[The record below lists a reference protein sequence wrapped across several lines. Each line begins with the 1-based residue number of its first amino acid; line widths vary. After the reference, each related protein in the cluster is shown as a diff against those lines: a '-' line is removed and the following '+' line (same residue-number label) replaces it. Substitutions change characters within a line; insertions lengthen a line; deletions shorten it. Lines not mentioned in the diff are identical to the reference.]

1 MARVSKKDNV
11 RVTTK
16 SAARDTEPED
26 ADEAEAAAEEA
37 QDDARFQRMLE
48 RAQAEDEA
56 KDAES
61 DRRLRTA
68 ARVALPVDDEEVP
81 AYRRG
86 GPVKAAARVVG
97 KAANVVGKAARAGV
111 AVGRA
116 SKPSVIAVIKPA
128 NPYHKSSATG
138 RPSRGAYSK

>member
-1 MARVSKKDNV
+1 MARVTKKDNV

-37 QDDARFQRMLE
+37 QDEARFQRMLE

-68 ARVALPVDDEEVP
+68 ARVALPVDDEETP
-81 AYRRG
+81 AFRRG
-86 GPVKAAARVVG
+86 GPVKAAARAVG
-97 KAANVVGKAARAGV
+97 KAANVAGKAARAGV
-111 AVGRA
+111 TVGRA
-116 SKPSVIAVIKPA
+116 SKPTVVAVVAAPRHEH
-128 NPYHKSSATG
+128 HKGGGHPT
-138 RPSRGAYSK
+138 RGAYSK